1 MHIQVVGASRPQFD
15 REQAQAVL
23 RQVADAV
30 RALGHESPAEPLMLT
45 EWDIDRQLT
54 PELVRKW
61 HEADLVVVVI
71 ATFVGAD
78 MIVKIIKGMEDK
90 VVLWAVPE
98 PSVGLG
104 RLQLNSL
111 CGAII
116 TNNALKLLGQRIPV
130 IYADPKS
137 DEGRR
142 ELSSQIR
149 VIRTVQALAST
160 VLGVIGQRPSGY
172 YPSDYDELQL
182 LSQLGIR
189 VKRIPL
195 ERAFDYGR
203 QVPEE
208 AGRVGVVEAQHLLV
222 GSDTVDPQ
230 QMVQSVRA
238 ELGLRNLMRDEKLQ
252 ALCVECWPQYMVDY
266 GGAVC
271 WANSRLIDD
280 GSMAGCEADVHG
292 TITMLI
298 QKHLS
303 GASPFFGDLVHLAH
317 DDRLVFWH
325 CGAAPLSLAG
335 ETQRASVH
343 PNRKVGLTVDFALK
357 AGSVTVLRLHRNA
370 SGQYL
375 LMAIPGEAL
384 DDALYFSGNTV
395 AVRPHTEAKRVLAEL
410 LSDGAEHHFAV
421 GYGVELGD
429 LERLAERLNL
439 PLKVY

>member
-15 REQAQAVL
+15 RDQAHAVL
-23 RQVADAV
+23 NQVAEVV
-30 RALGHESPAEPLMLT
+30 RSLGYASRKPPPMLT
-45 EWDIDRQLT
+45 EWDVDRQLT
-54 PELVRKW
+54 PELMQDL
-61 HEADLVVVVI
+61 HAADLVVVVV

-78 MIVKIIKGMEDK
+78 MIVKIIKGIEDK
-90 VVLWAVPE
+90 VILWAVPE

-116 TNNALKLLGQRIPV
+116 TNNALKLLGQQIPV
-130 IYADPKS
+130 VYADPKT
-137 DEGRR
+137 DAARR
-142 ELSSQIR
+142 ELESQLR
-149 VIRTVQALAST
+149 VLETVQALAST

-172 YPSDYDELQL
+172 YPSDFDELQL
-182 LSQLGIR
+182 LSQFGLR

-195 ERAFDYGR
+195 ERAFEYGQ
-203 QVPEE
+203 QVSDDAVQ
-208 AGRVGVVEAQHLLV
+208 AGVAEVRRLLAN
-222 GSDTVDPQ
+222 SDAVDSQ
-230 QMVQSVRA
+230 QIVQSVRA
-238 ELGLRNLMRDEKLQ
+238 EGGLRALMRDEGIQ

-280 GSMAGCEADVHG
+280 GIMAGCEADVHG

-303 GASPFFGDLVHLAH
+303 GTSPFFGDLVHLAH

-335 ETQRASVH
+335 EPQRASVH

-357 AGSVTVLRLHRNA
+357 SGPVTVLRLHRDV
-370 SGQYL
+370 SGQYS

-384 DDALYFSGNTV
+384 DDPLYFSGNTV
-395 AVRPHTEAKRVLAEL
+395 AVRPRSDAKQVLAEL
-410 LSDGAEHHFAV
+410 LRDGAEHHFAV

-429 LERLAERLNL
+429 VERLANRLNI
-439 PLKVY
+439 PLKIY